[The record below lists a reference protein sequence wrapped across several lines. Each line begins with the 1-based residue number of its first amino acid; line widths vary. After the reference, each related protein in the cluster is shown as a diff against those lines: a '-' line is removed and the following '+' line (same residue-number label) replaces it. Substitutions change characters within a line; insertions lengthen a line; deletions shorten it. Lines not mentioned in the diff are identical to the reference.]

1 MTQAAEF
8 RIKYGLNRE
17 PARLSGLRF
26 VTGPLHCENHS
37 TGSQAF
43 QSHIYADMK
52 ALNKEACEQF
62 NSVLRSVQ
70 HSVTYMKFEN
80 DLTAIKVFISFRNMH
95 GLKINRGMNFVI
107 YYCQFLFSNNA
118 KSFYFKKYNPHGRNI
133 FKGISIKQVREPS
146 STI

>member
-1 MTQAAEF
+1 M
-8 RIKYGLNRE
+8 
-17 PARLSGLRF
+17 
-26 VTGPLHCENHS
+26 
-37 TGSQAF
+37 
-43 QSHIYADMK
+43 
-52 ALNKEACEQF
+52 
-62 NSVLRSVQ
+62 Q

-133 FKGISIKQVREPS
+133 FKRIEADELTKRNEG
-146 STI
+146 